1 MSSEPNIQTTMPNS
15 SNPKKIPQAIF
26 IENVEEYMG
35 KFSYEK
41 IMDTLQET
49 YGYLQYQN
57 GYLNPLKSICFSF

>member
-1 MSSEPNIQTTMPNS
+1 MSNNIQTTVPNS
-15 SNPKKIPQAIF
+15 TNPKKIPQAIF

-49 YGYLQYQN
+49 YGFFYFYQTS
-57 GYLNPLKSICFSF
+57 LLSMDFILTF